1 MVENRKGCVLG
12 LRRCNPTTTA
22 QEIHCQWRHDAH
34 LDFQTLA
41 RRARAQAAAL
51 ARKTDGFSETLS
63 IELFKVGCELTGNLR
78 PLAQLCRDLGG
89 VFVPLPAAEATDQDV
104 YAALVTVVE
113 EIGQD
118 SSLVRRVLAD
128 GYVTEDEVIEA
139 EREIDQTIAS
149 AVALK
154 AAIRAKVAKPS
165 LLTSARVLA

>member
-1 MVENRKGCVLG
+1 MMN
-12 LRRCNPTTTA
+12 
-22 QEIHCQWRHDAH
+22 
-34 LDFQTLA
+34 
-41 RRARAQAAAL
+41 
-51 ARKTDGFSETLS
+51 
-63 IELFKVGCELTGNLR
+63 
-78 PLAQLCRDLGG
+78 G